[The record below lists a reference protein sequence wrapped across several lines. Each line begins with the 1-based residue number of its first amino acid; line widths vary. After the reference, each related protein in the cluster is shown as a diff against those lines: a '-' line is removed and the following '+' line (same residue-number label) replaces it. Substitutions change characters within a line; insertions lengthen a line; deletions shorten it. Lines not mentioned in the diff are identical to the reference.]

1 MPSLFIYIDVVRF
14 APRIKKKKKT
24 VMKFFIML
32 ISSIFRGLAQKYI
45 SFSFVS
51 LYSINISIVP
61 LNFSVELCVPIIM
74 QYKDLGKELESVGSS
89 QDLVDLEED

>member
-1 MPSLFIYIDVVRF
+1 
-14 APRIKKKKKT
+14 
-24 VMKFFIML
+24 ML
-32 ISSIFRGLAQKYI
+32 ISNIFRGLARKYI

-61 LNFSVELCVPIIM
+61 LNFSVELCVPIIIIIM

-89 QDLVDLEED
+89 QDLFDLEED